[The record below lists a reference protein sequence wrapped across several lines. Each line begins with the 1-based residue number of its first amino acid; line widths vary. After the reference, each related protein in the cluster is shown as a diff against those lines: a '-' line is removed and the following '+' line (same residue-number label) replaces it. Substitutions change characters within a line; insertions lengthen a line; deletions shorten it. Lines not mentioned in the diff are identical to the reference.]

1 MKKEVIIVL
10 HNLAIGGAERRLSTA
25 ANYMASR
32 GIKVH
37 MLLIDE
43 PTVLFDIDPSIE
55 VVCVNQNPKLDR
67 YDSKKCRLFKLD
79 KMPAASFAENM
90 SLRMKRLTNK
100 KETEYLEKELFLKY
114 SYAVPLR
121 EYIKQYPDAVVVS
134 FMTMPNISLMMAVRD
149 LPNRALFGDCTDVR
163 YEYPEKSPYCEMRRR
178 YFPRADAAIFQ
189 TPDERD
195 YYDFLPD
202 VEKYVIP
209 NFINGKKLPDRNE
222 GERRK
227 DIVSFCRLS
236 PEKDLH
242 LLIDA
247 FAVLHKE
254 YPEYTLSIYGEGG
267 MKEELLRHISESGL
281 DGAAIIYPFDREVH
295 RIIRDAA
302 MFVSSSYR
310 EGISNSML
318 EALAIG
324 MPCVCTDCAG
334 GGAKMMIEDRENGL
348 LVPMKDVNALY
359 KGMKELIDNPGLS
372 EKLSMNA
379 VKIKERLKPET
390 ICEQMADAFFGVKG

>member
-1 MKKEVIIVL
+1 MEKEVIIVL
-10 HNLAIGGAERRLSTA
+10 HSLAIGGAERRLATV
-25 ANYMASR
+25 ANYIASK

-43 PTVLFDIDPSIE
+43 PTVLFDVDSSIN
-55 VVCVNQNPKLDR
+55 VVCINQNPKLDR
-67 YDSKKCRLFKLD
+67 YDPKKCRLFKLD
-79 KMPAASFAENM
+79 KIPKASFTENM
-90 SLRMKRLTNK
+90 GLHIKRLISK
-100 KETEYLEKELFLKY
+100 KEAEYSEKELFLKY
-114 SYAVPLR
+114 SYAVPIR
-121 EYIKQYPDAVVVS
+121 EYIKQYPNAVVVS

-149 LPNRALFGDCTDVR
+149 LPNRALFGDCIDVKT
-163 YEYPEKSPYCEMRRR
+163 EYPPESPYCEMRRR
-178 YFPRADAAIFQ
+178 YFSRADAAIFQ
-189 TPDERD
+189 TPDEKD
-195 YYDFLPD
+195 YYDFLPN

-209 NFINGKKLPDRNE
+209 NFIKGEIFPERYE

-227 DIVSFCRLS
+227 DIVNFCRLS
-236 PEKDLH
+236 PAKDLH

-247 FAVLHKE
+247 FALLHKE
-254 YPEYTLSIYGEGG
+254 YPQYTLSIYGEGG
-267 MKEELLRHISESGL
+267 MKDGLIKHISESGL
-281 DGAAIIYPFDREVH
+281 DEVASIYPFDKEVH

-334 GGAKMMIEDRENGL
+334 GGARMMIDNRENGL
-348 LVPMKDVNALY
+348 LVPMRDVNALY
-359 KGMKELIDNPGLS
+359 RGMKEVIENPALA
-372 EKLSMNA
+372 EKISVNA

-390 ICEQMADAFFGVKG
+390 ICEQMIDAFFGVKG

>member
-10 HNLAIGGAERRLSTA
+10 HNLAIGGAERRLSTV
-25 ANYMASR
+25 ANYMASK

-43 PTVLFDIDPSIE
+43 PTVLFDIDSSID
-55 VVCVNQNPKLDR
+55 VVCVNQNPSLDR
-67 YDSKKCRLFKLD
+67 YNPEKCRLFKLD
-79 KMPAASFAENM
+79 KLPKASSAENLK
-90 SLRMKRLTNK
+90 LRFNRLVNK
-100 KETEYLEKELFLKY
+100 KDAEYTESELFLKY
-114 SYAVPLR
+114 SYAEPLR

-149 LPNRALFGDCTDVR
+149 LPNRALFGDCIDVKS
-163 YEYPEKSPYCEMRRR
+163 EYPPESPYCEMRRR

-195 YYDFLPD
+195 YYDFLPNVD
-202 VEKYVIP
+202 KYVIP
-209 NFINGKKLPDRNE
+209 NFIKGEIFPDRYE
-222 GERRK
+222 GDRRK
-227 DIVSFCRLS
+227 DIVNFCRLS
-236 PEKDLH
+236 PAKDLH

-247 FAVLHKE
+247 FALIHKE

-267 MKEELLRHISESGL
+267 MKDELLEHITQSGL
-281 DGAAIIYPFDREVH
+281 DGAASIYPFDREVH

-334 GGAKMMIEDRENGL
+334 GGARMMIEDHENGL

-359 KGMKELIDNPGLS
+359 RGMKEIIDNPGLA
-372 EKLSMNA
+372 EKISVNA
-379 VKIKERLKPET
+379 VKIKDRLKPET
-390 ICEQMADAFFGVKG
+390 ICEQMIDAFFGVKG